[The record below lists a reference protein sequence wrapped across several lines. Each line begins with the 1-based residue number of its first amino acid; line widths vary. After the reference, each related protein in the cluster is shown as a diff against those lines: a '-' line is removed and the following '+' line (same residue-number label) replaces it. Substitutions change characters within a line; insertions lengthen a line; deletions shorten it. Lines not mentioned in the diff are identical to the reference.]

1 MAIIN
6 CPNCGKRTFDDD
18 KCQWCKYVI
27 KTRKHPFDKQKYDVL
42 KEEYKK
48 NPHKSLVIK
57 IGLEKYGMDL
67 PECKRIVDYI
77 ATEEFEKDNY
87 VSKENF
93 KEYAGGL
100 YKFSFWQYF
109 IRNFLYK
116 IIVAVVL
123 FGLVKNAEELAASL
137 IFMVMLAVW
146 SILSLYSLIKATTI
160 KFVFDAGKIEY
171 SRRSSTF
178 AAPGGKGYEGRMT
191 GIHFEDR
198 MDKKITYGIKK
209 ISRVKESIFSIS
221 VDGSVQYEVIK
232 FLESGKN
239 RVLKNKTID
248 HVRIPK
254 YFKKNSEIIE
264 RLKGK

>member
-27 KTRKHPFDKQKYDVL
+27 KTRKHPFDKQKYNVL

-48 NPHKSLVIK
+48 NPHKSLIIK

-77 ATEEFEKDNY
+77 AIEEFEKDDY
-87 VSKENF
+87 VSKEDF

-109 IRNFLYK
+109 IRNFIFK
-116 IIVAVVL
+116 IIIGFVL
-123 FGLVKNAEELAASL
+123 FHYMKNTYELATSL
-137 IFMVMLAVW
+137 ILMVILAIW
-146 SILSLYSLIKATTI
+146 SILSIYSLIKASTMKI
-160 KFVFDAGKIEY
+160 VFDAGKIEY

-198 MDKKITYGIKK
+198 MDKRISYEINK
-209 ISRVKESIFSIS
+209 ISKVKENVFSIS
-221 VDGSVQYEVIK
+221 VDGSMQYEVIK

-239 RVLKNKTID
+239 RVLKHKMID
-248 HVRIPK
+248 HIRIPK
-254 YFKKNSEIIE
+254 YFKENSEIIE
-264 RLKGK
+264 RLKRK